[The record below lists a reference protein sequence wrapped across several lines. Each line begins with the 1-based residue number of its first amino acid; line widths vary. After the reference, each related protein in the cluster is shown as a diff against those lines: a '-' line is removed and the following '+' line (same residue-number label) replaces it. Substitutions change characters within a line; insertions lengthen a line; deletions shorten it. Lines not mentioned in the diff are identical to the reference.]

1 MIANSEDQASVR
13 ISRCFTSS
21 HIEETP
27 VGVRRG
33 GEVEGASVA
42 ERAGEGVAVLVL
54 QRGVRVGVDVEAERE
69 CEVG

>member
-1 MIANSEDQASVR
+1 M
-13 ISRCFTSS
+13 
-21 HIEETP
+21 
-27 VGVRRG
+27 GVRRG

-54 QRGVRVGVDVEAERE
+54 QRGVRVGVDVEAERG